1 MRLPKYLLMS
11 TRLFKNKKI
20 LQNAGAISWGLLIFL
35 SLIWGSSFILIK
47 KSLLAYSPGEVGA
60 LRITTAALFLIP
72 IALQNL
78 GKVPKNQR
86 WFLLCV
92 GFVGSFLPAFFFAIA
107 QTQLASGVTGVLN
120 ALTPVCVVIMG
131 ALFFQQKF
139 TRRNAIGL
147 VVSLA
152 GTIILVLAGSGGSLG
167 EINFYAFFV
176 VLATICYGLNLNIIK
191 SYLSNIKPVAITAV
205 SLLFVFPIALV
216 YLLGF
221 TEFSYKIQH
230 AEGAWM
236 ALLFVSILGVIGTAA
251 ALIIFNR
258 LVQLTTPMFASFV
271 TYLIPII
278 AVIWGVIDGETLTTE
293 HYLGMLA
300 IIIGVYIANQKKKA
314 STGDSKTNA

>member
-1 MRLPKYLLMS
+1 MLTSTLL
-11 TRLFKNKKI
+11 LKNAKV
-20 LQNAGAISWGLLIFL
+20 LQSAGALSWGLLIFL

-78 GKVPKNQR
+78 GKVPGNQR

-120 ALTPVCVVIMG
+120 ALTPLFVVIMG
-131 ALFFQQKF
+131 ALFFQQTF
-139 TRRNAIGL
+139 TRRNTIGL
-147 VVSLA
+147 IISLVGTVV
-152 GTIILVLAGSGGSLG
+152 LVLAGSSGSLG
-167 EINFYAFFV
+167 DINFYAFFV

-191 SYLSNIKPVAITAV
+191 TYLSNIKPVAITAI
-205 SLLFVFPIALV
+205 SLLFVFPIALG

-221 TEFSYKIQH
+221 TEFTYKIQH
-230 AEGAWM
+230 TEGAWL

-251 ALIIFNR
+251 ALVIFNR

-278 AVIWGVIDGETLTTE
+278 AVIWGVIDGEALYTE

-300 IIIGVYIANQKKKA
+300 IIAGVYIANHKKRVT
-314 STGDSKTNA
+314 TGSPKTNA

>member
-1 MRLPKYLLMS
+1 M
-11 TRLFKNKKI
+11 
-20 LQNAGAISWGLLIFL
+20 LQSAGALSWGLLILL

-47 KSLLAYSPGEVGA
+47 KALLAYSAGEVGA
-60 LRITTAALFLIP
+60 LRITTAAFFLIP
-72 IALQNL
+72 IALKNL

-107 QTQLASGVTGVLN
+107 QTQLASGITGVLN

-131 ALFFQQKF
+131 ALFFHQKF

-147 VVSLA
+147 IISFA
-152 GTIILVLAGSGGSLG
+152 GTIVLILAGSGGSLG
-167 EINFYAFFV
+167 DINFYAFFV

-191 SYLSNIKPVAITAV
+191 SYLSNIKPVAITAI
-205 SLLFVFPIALV
+205 SLLFVFPIAVV

-221 TEFSYKIQH
+221 TDFTYKIQY
-230 AEGAWM
+230 AEGAWLS
-236 ALLFVSILGVIGTAA
+236 LLFVSILGVIGTAA
-251 ALIIFNR
+251 ALIIFNK

-278 AVIWGVIDGETLTTE
+278 AVIWGVIDGETLYTA

-300 IIIGVYIANQKKKA
+300 VIAGVYIANYKKKSKA
-314 STGDSKTNA
+314 VAAAKTNS